1 GITNRFPLHD
11 SNITTAVFV
20 EGEPIPEP
28 GNAPSADYRVAGAG
42 YFSAMGIGVRAGRDF
57 GPADKSPSATPHVV
71 VNATAATMFFH
82 SPNPIGR
89 RVTLGSSAPLA
100 TVIGVVSDVHDASLR
115 DAPRPQFFMSAEQ
128 AAPSTASI
136 VVRCDGA
143 SGPVVLAVRRIV
155 HSLDASVPMFDVQTV
170 GDVLDTA
177 SRGDRFT
184 MLLLSG
190 FSFLALLLAALG
202 TYGVMAYGV
211 SERTREI
218 GVRIALGART
228 S

>member
-1 GITNRFPLHD
+1 
-11 SNITTAVFV
+11 
-20 EGEPIPEP
+20 
-28 GNAPSADYRVAGAG
+28 
-42 YFSAMGIGVRAGRDF
+42 
-57 GPADKSPSATPHVV
+57 
-71 VNATAATMFFH
+71 
-82 SPNPIGR
+82 
-89 RVTLGSSAPLA
+89 
-100 TVIGVVSDVHDASLR
+100 ASLR

-202 TYGVMAYGV
+202 PYGVMAYGV

-228 S
+228 SDVLRMMLREGLALFVIALPIALAGVWAMTRVLQGLLFGVEATDPLTVAMAVAVLAAIAGVACYVPARRAAAVDPTTAIRAADGS